1 MTAVAD
7 REIAARGDYYEVQF
21 PETGEI
27 LGYVTVGGANSAD
40 GLGEALRQNGLRLVP
55 AALQQPAEAE
65 AGFLP

>member
-7 REIAARGDYYEVQF
+7 REIAAKGGCYEVQF

-27 LGYVTVGGANSAD
+27 LGYVTVDGASSGD

-55 AALQQPAEAE
+55 AALQQQAEAE
-65 AGFLP
+65 VGFLP